1 MTVNNQELVSANCS
15 KTKKP
20 AGRCWSWQRI
30 NRCVWLGTAV
40 LVLSYLVVAND
51 LAAKSFALKDCKS
64 QLAELR
70 QQQADL
76 QGQVALL
83 SSYDYLQSRVQS
95 LGMVPVD
102 RLPYAVTNDLLAKR

>member
-1 MTVNNQELVSANCS
+1 M
-15 KTKKP
+15 
-20 AGRCWSWQRI
+20 
-30 NRCVWLGTAV
+30 
-40 LVLSYLVVAND
+40 SYLVVAND
-51 LAAKSFALKDCKS
+51 LAAKSFALKDKKN

-76 QGQVALL
+76 QSQVALL
-83 SSYDYLQSRVQS
+83 SSYDYLQSRVQG

>member
-20 AGRCWSWQRI
+20 TKRGWSWQRI
-30 NRCVWLGTAV
+30 NRCLWLGTAV
-40 LVLSYLVVAND
+40 LVLFYLVVAND
-51 LAAKSFALKDCKS
+51 LAAKSFTLKDCKS
-64 QLAELR
+64 QLTELR
-70 QQQADL
+70 RQQADL

-83 SSYDYLQSRVQS
+83 SSYDYLQNRVQS

-102 RLPYAVTNDLLAKR
+102 RLPYAVTNDLLAKK

>member
-1 MTVNNQELVSANCS
+1 MTVNNQELVSTNCS
-15 KTKKP
+15 KTKKSTI
-20 AGRCWSWQRI
+20 RCWSWQRV
-30 NRCVWLGTAV
+30 NRCLWLGTAV

-51 LAAKSFALKDCKS
+51 LAAKSFALRDCKS
-64 QLAELR
+64 QLTELR

-83 SSYDYLQSRVQS
+83 SSYDYLRSRVQS

-102 RLPYAVTNDLLAKR
+102 HLPYAVTDDLLAKK

>member
-1 MTVNNQELVSANCS
+1 M
-15 KTKKP
+15 
-20 AGRCWSWQRI
+20 
-30 NRCVWLGTAV
+30 

>member
-1 MTVNNQELVSANCS
+1 MTVNNQELVSTNCL

-20 AGRCWSWQRI
+20 INRRWNWQRV
-30 NRCVWLGTAV
+30 NRCLWLGSIV
-40 LVLSYLVVAND
+40 LILSYLVVAND
-51 LAAKSFALKDCKS
+51 LAAKSFALKDYKG

-83 SSYDYLQSRVQS
+83 SSYDYLRNQVQT

-102 RLPYAVTNDLLAKR
+102 RLPYAVTNDFLAKK